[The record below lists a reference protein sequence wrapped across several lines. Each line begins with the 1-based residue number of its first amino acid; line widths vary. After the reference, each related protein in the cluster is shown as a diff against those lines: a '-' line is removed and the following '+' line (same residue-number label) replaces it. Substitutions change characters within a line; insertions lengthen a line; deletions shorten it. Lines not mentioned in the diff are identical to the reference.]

1 MTDGDAPTALCEL
14 ARDAL
19 RARALIW
26 SRPLTQLHRITLLP
40 HQSAAVAWLLR
51 RLRRYGGALLADS
64 PGLGKT
70 YVALAIA
77 AARAEPPLVIAPA
90 ALRDRWRSAGAETGI
105 MMQFVSTERLS
116 APAPLRTPSS
126 ALVIIDEAHHLRTP
140 DTRRHRRTLALCGAA
155 DVLLLS
161 ATPIHNRA
169 ADLEHL
175 LALFHLAPTR
185 ASVRVLG
192 RRLTLRRTLTDIQ
205 AAWPDAKFSMPTVS
219 CRRSSGLREHHAGLP
234 AAILAV
240 PPLRRGDPD
249 EGHALLQLG
258 ILHALRSSDAA
269 ARARIRRRVAVTIA
283 IEEAVAAGVL
293 PSSAVRRAWQL
304 HDGDVQLA
312 MAALLGD
319 GSPDIDPTLAYGAR
333 RQRAALELLLPRL
346 SGEGDAARAVVLR
359 RLARWCAR
367 PVVAFTWSSATA
379 RALYQ
384 RLQQAPGIAFLS
396 GTTAQIASGSI
407 SRDELLHRLL
417 DQAGDG
423 RMRPQH
429 TAIRLAIVTDVLS
442 EGLSLAGVGTV
453 VHLDSP
459 WTVARIEQRNGRAA
473 RIGAPIRE
481 LRVLVL
487 EAPLPAAALD
497 AHTALLRRKRL
508 AMQELERTP
517 APAGDVVL
525 LAQILGDQRSTDAHR
540 SLPRGAVR
548 WETLAS
554 SELRSPVILAT
565 VRLHGQRTLVALD
578 DGRLRAPTATDWL
591 MAARATTAAHQPG
604 HIARLRGAIRAH
616 VAEREL
622 RIRVT
627 SRTDARLQARQRA
640 DEALVTAERTSRA
653 HRASDVT
660 GFRRDVMQITRR
672 HAVEALR
679 ASSRDT
685 ERAILPSDATRAP
698 DHGARSQ
705 QRDLRILRGL
715 TIIPREP
722 EHFGRDYIS
731 HA

>member
-1 MTDGDAPTALCEL
+1 MTDSDTATVLSEL

-40 HQSAAVAWLLR
+40 HQDAAVNWLLR
-51 RLRRYGGALLADS
+51 RLHRYGGALLADS

-77 AARAEPPLVIAPA
+77 AVRAEPPLVIAPA

-105 MMQFVSTERLS
+105 TLTFVSTERLS
-116 APAPLRTPSS
+116 APAPLRTQSS
-126 ALVIIDEAHHLRTP
+126 AFVIIDEAHHLRTP

-205 AAWPDAKFSMPTVS
+205 AAWPDAGFSMPIVS
-219 CRRSSGLREHHAGLP
+219 CRRSGGLREHHAGLP

-240 PPLRRGDPD
+240 PPLRHGDPD
-249 EGHALLQLG
+249 EGHTLLQLG

-269 ARARIRRRVAVTIA
+269 ARARIRHRVAVTIA
-283 IEEAVAAGVL
+283 IEQAVAAGIP
-293 PSSAVRRAWQL
+293 PSSPVRRAWQS

-319 GSPDIDPTLAYGAR
+319 ASPDIDPALASGAR

-367 PVVAFTWSSATA
+367 PVVAFTWSGATA
-379 RALYQ
+379 RALYE
-384 RLQQAPGIAFLS
+384 RLQLAPGIALLS

-407 SRDELLHRLL
+407 SRDELLRRLL
-417 DQAGDG
+417 EHAGDG

-473 RIGAPIRE
+473 RIGAPVRE
-481 LRVLVL
+481 LRVLAL

-508 AMQELERTP
+508 AMRELERTP
-517 APAGDVVL
+517 APTGYVAV
-525 LAQILGDQRSTDAHR
+525 LAQIVGDRGLASAR
-540 SLPRGAVR
+540 RPSARGAVR
-548 WETLAS
+548 WGTLAS
-554 SELRSPVILAT
+554 SELRSPVILAA
-565 VRLHGQRTLVALD
+565 VRLRGQRTLVALH
-578 DGRLRAPTATDWL
+578 DGRLRAPTAADWL
-591 MAARATTAAHQPG
+591 IATRATTAAHQPG

-640 DEALVTAERTSRA
+640 DEALMTAERTSRA

-660 GFRRDVMQITRR
+660 GFRHDVMQITRR
-672 HAVEALR
+672 HEVEALR
-679 ASSRDT
+679 TPSRDT
-685 ERAILPSDATRAP
+685 ERVMLPSDQKRAP
-698 DHGARSQ
+698 ERGAHRQ
-705 QRDLRILRGL
+705 QRDVRILRGL
-715 TIIPREP
+715 TIIPREQ
-722 EHFGRDYIS
+722 EHFGSDYIPR
-731 HA
+731 A